1 MMEVNG
7 RVVEAV
13 LFDMDGLMFDTE
25 SVYTLTWPWAAK
37 EFGYEVTRDVVEGA
51 IGLNAEDGRRHF
63 ERAYGEDFPFYPIR
77 IRRLEI
83 AMDYIRTNGLGVK
96 KGLYRLLDFLK
107 ENGLK
112 TAVATSSEHLRTDE
126 YLRISKLMSAFDAV
140 ICGEDVSLG
149 KPNPQIFLT
158 AAERIGVD
166 IRHCIV
172 LEDSLN
178 GIKAAYRA
186 GALPFMVP
194 DCKQPD
200 EEITPLLAGL
210 FVDLDEVQTFLR
222 EHLV

>member
-1 MMEVNG
+1 MIEVCG
-7 RVVEAV
+7 RSVEAV

-63 ERAYGEDFPFYPIR
+63 EQAYGKDFPFYPIR

-83 AMDYIRTNGLGVK
+83 AMDYIRTHGLTVK
-96 KGLYRLLDFLK
+96 KGLYNLLDFLK

-112 TAVATSSEHLRTDE
+112 TAVATSSEHPRADE
-126 YLRISKLMSAFDAV
+126 YLRMSKLTSAFDAV
-140 ICGEDVSLG
+140 ICGEDVTLG

-158 AAERIGVD
+158 AAERIGAD
-166 IRHCIV
+166 IRRCIV
-172 LEDSLN
+172 LEDSQN
-178 GIKAAYRA
+178 GIKAAFRA

-200 EEITPLLAGL
+200 AETRPLLAGL
-210 FVDLDEVQTFLR
+210 FTDLDEVRASLETHR
-222 EHLV
+222 V

>member
-1 MMEVNG
+1 MIEVCG
-7 RVVEAV
+7 RSVEAV

-63 ERAYGEDFPFYPIR
+63 EQAYGKDFPFYPIR

-83 AMDYIRTNGLGVK
+83 AMDYIRTRGLTVK
-96 KGLYRLLDFLK
+96 KGLYNLLDFLK

-112 TAVATSSEHLRTDE
+112 TAVATSSEHPRADE
-126 YLRISKLMSAFDAV
+126 YLRMSKLTSAFDAV
-140 ICGEDVSLG
+140 ICGEDVTLG

-158 AAERIGVD
+158 AAERIGAD
-166 IRHCIV
+166 IRRCIV
-172 LEDSLN
+172 LEDSQN
-178 GIKAAYRA
+178 GIKAAFRA

-200 EEITPLLAGL
+200 AETRPLLAGL
-210 FVDLDEVQTFLR
+210 FTDLDEVRAYLETHR
-222 EHLV
+222 V